1 MNRVST
7 RHVGLGIAGAL
18 VTSTRDVAR
27 LSLWAAK
34 AGSRTPLAAPL
45 RGPARRLIGD
55 AEHRGAL
62 NEARLLSDAAHISTE
77 AFASAVRSPLLDHV
91 IRSLA
96 ETGDLER
103 VLSATVHQGAG
114 TRTDEPVADRDAV
127 ERLALHV
134 HLHLTDRSGAGDE
147 LRRVGSRGGIGT
159 VDAWTEVLAGRRLHG
174 PAHAALLAGFEDGV
188 APA

>member
-1 MNRVST
+1 MDRAYT

-45 RGPARRLIGD
+45 RGPARRLVGD

-62 NEARLLSDAAHISTE
+62 NEARLLSDAGHLSAE
-77 AFASAVRSPLLDHV
+77 WLASAVRGPLLDHV
-91 IRSLA
+91 VRALVDA
-96 ETGDLER
+96 GALER
-103 VLSATVHQGAG
+103 IRRTAAQHG
-114 TRTDEPVADRDAV
+114 TSTPTAEPVAD
-127 ERLALHV
+127 
-134 HLHLTDRSGAGDE
+134 SNGA
-147 LRRVGSRGGIGT
+147 
-159 VDAWTEVLAGRRLHG
+159 
-174 PAHAALLAGFEDGV
+174 